1 MLLPYPA
8 QMAQDLSREIPMRS
22 FASFADFD
30 EHYESLTTA
39 ENFAGAFAGEL
50 ERAQLS
56 VHEEPTTADMPDPE
70 AARLCTQQMVADL
83 FALMGDTRLAPLASR
98 IAWGMVNS
106 FHKVAQQIAREEDD
120 AARALGELA
129 RIQDPSEIHALEVEE
144 KQRHCQS
151 LSEALAAIECMRD
164 HAAEVYRVES
174 GKPWSATNGSRT
186 SRALTASQ
194 IEARDFLSARAQSR
208 REAHAP
214 TGPVV
219 VVSGGSGWLAHE
231 PLWQRLDL
239 IRERVPHMTLATT
252 AQRSGTDAIAAAWAA
267 SRGVPIVAFRL
278 NRAKGNSAGF
288 DRNRQLVALSPVEA
302 IICEGSGLQVNLAQ
316 RCREAGVPL
325 TIFRAAQFAHE
336 AGSKAA

>member
-1 MLLPYPA
+1 
-8 QMAQDLSREIPMRS
+8 
-22 FASFADFD
+22 
-30 EHYESLTTA
+30 
-39 ENFAGAFAGEL
+39 
-50 ERAQLS
+50 
-56 VHEEPTTADMPDPE
+56 
-70 AARLCTQQMVADL
+70 MVADL

-98 IAWGMVNS
+98 IARGMVNS

-120 AARALGELA
+120 AARALRELA

-164 HAAEVYRVES
+164 HAAEVYRVET
-174 GKPWSATNGSRT
+174 GKPWSATSGSRT
-186 SRALTASQ
+186 SRPHRLADRG
-194 IEARDFLSARAQSR
+194 ARFSR
-208 REAHAP
+208 RPRAIAPRGPRP

-219 VVSGGSGWLAHE
+219 VVSGGSAWQAHE

-316 RCREAGVPL
+316 LCREAGVPL
-325 TIFRAAQFAHE
+325 TIFRAAQFAPGGKQGRLSGLPTGLGRS
-336 AGSKAA
+336 ALCPSQ